1 MSNTI
6 VIIGT
11 LGRDPEAINTSSGT
25 MVAKVSI
32 ADNYYSRGEKK
43 TNWWSCKFFGKGAEF
58 VQKNLR
64 KGATIS
70 VTARIEQFRTDDG
83 KDLISVVVSGKP
95 EIIKWP
101 VSDPGVSDSDKMSDY
116 NKKISDMKANEADD
130 DDDDGLPF

>member
-11 LGRDPEAINTSSGT
+11 LGRDPEAINTSRGT
-25 MVAKVSI
+25 MVAKASI
-32 ADNYYSRGEKK
+32 ADNYYSRGEEK
-43 TNWWSCKFFGKGAEF
+43 TNWWHCTFFGKGAEF

-70 VTARIEQFRTDDG
+70 VTARLEQFRTDDG
-83 KDLISVVVSGKP
+83 KNLISVMVSGKP
-95 EIIKWP
+95 DIIKWP